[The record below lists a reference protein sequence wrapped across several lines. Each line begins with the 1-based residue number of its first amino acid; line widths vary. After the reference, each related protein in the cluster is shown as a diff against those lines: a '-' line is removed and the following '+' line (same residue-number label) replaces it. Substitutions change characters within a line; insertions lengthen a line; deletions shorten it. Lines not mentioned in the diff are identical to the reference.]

1 MQTTI
6 DFTACVHPVE
16 HHGTQDHLDENR
28 PRFGKQCG
36 QVYEYMKTYGS
47 ITQHE
52 AGRMGIRRL
61 ASRINDLKKILSS
74 IGMTVESKMIA
85 VGETKVAQYKLKE
98 LTTKC

>member
-36 QVYEYMKTYGS
+36 QVYYHLMMFES
-47 ITQHE
+47 ITQSE
-52 AGRMGIRRL
+52 AESLYGIKRL
-61 ASRINDLKKILSS
+61 ASRINDLKKILAT
-74 IGMTVESKMIA
+74 IGLTIESKMVKA
-85 VGETKVAQYKLKE
+85 GETKVAEYRIKQY
-98 LTTKC
+98 